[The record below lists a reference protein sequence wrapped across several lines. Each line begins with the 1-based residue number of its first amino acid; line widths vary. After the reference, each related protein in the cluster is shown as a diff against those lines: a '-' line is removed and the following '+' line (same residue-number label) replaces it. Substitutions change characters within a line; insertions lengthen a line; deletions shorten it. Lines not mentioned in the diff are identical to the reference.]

1 MLVGRPEAATGQKT
15 TAKAAATNATTA
27 AERVERRL
35 PRLVALRILFTAF
48 SPFAPARSAQLP
60 RCGSSAAA
68 LRRPVVK
75 GRRVRPTHQSPFVL
89 ALSPPAFKDANAR
102 RSLI

>member
-68 LRRPVVK
+68 LASTGCEGTPSPSDASTAFRSSPLTA
-75 GRRVRPTHQSPFVL
+75 RVQGMRTHG
-89 ALSPPAFKDANAR
+89 DR
-102 RSLI
+102 